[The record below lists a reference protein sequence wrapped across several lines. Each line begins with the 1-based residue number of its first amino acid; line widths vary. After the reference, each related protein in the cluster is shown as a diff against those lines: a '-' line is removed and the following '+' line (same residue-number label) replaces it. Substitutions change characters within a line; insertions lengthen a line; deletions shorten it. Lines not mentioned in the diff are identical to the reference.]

1 MIAYEFYRRR
11 SLKGYPLIRVFPE
24 RRRTPT
30 RMIQASLMN
39 WVKKVFSN
47 YLRSNGIDFF
57 QVLINEFPRKIFQP
71 VLVLIS
77 QE

>member
-1 MIAYEFYRRR
+1 
-11 SLKGYPLIRVFPE
+11 
-24 RRRTPT
+24 
-30 RMIQASLMN
+30 MIQASLMN

>member
-1 MIAYEFYRRR
+1 MIAYEFYRRH
-11 SLKGYPLIRVFPE
+11 SLKGYQLIRVLPG

-30 RMIQASLMN
+30 RMTQASLMN
-39 WVKKVFSN
+39 WVKKVFNN

>member
-1 MIAYEFYRRR
+1 M
-11 SLKGYPLIRVFPE
+11 LPE

-30 RMIQASLMN
+30 RMTQASLMN

-57 QVLINEFPRKIFQP
+57 QVLINEFPRKIFHSDLNKSGLTLYSLFQN
-71 VLVLIS
+71 LGGLRRKLKN
-77 QE
+77 